1 MAEGPRRRLMLV
13 STLLLGCVLVIVAQL
28 VKVQIVDHRFYQEW
42 AVEQRV
48 RAVTVAEP
56 PRGVIRDRN
65 GRLLAGN
72 KVMYSIEASPTYV
85 MDKEGVAAALSA
97 LLHVPAAN
105 IERKLD
111 TDRLWVP
118 IASPVVKE
126 TKEQL
131 ETLNLPGITAR
142 PLWIRD
148 YPEGSLAS
156 HVLGFY
162 SAAGRGYYG
171 IEEFYD
177 LALQPKRVEREGPV
191 DSASAL
197 IPWEATP
204 VVLPKPGTTLELT
217 LERTIQGLT
226 EEELARS
233 VEEYQAE
240 GGTIIVMDPRTFEIL
255 ALASLPNYAPGRFL
269 DFIAEEPSPYEDP
282 AVCRQY
288 EPGSVFK
295 ILTAAAALDSGT
307 VTPETTYYDEG
318 WIEVEGQ
325 VIKNAAYHP
334 PGDMTVAD
342 ILIDSLNVGSAW
354 LSMQMGPDVFYPYLK
369 AFGIGRPTGIDL
381 AGEVSGQLWT
391 PDDYEH
397 WYAGHLG
404 TNSFG
409 QGVAV
414 TPLQMIVAAATV
426 ANDGARLRP
435 HIVGRRVAPDGAA
448 SIFKPMV
455 EKQVISSQTARTLM
469 EMLVRAVEEG
479 EPQARVEGYRVAG
492 KTGTAQI
499 PVPGG
504 YSADETITSFV
515 GFGPVPDPQ
524 LVILVK
530 LDRPKTSIWAS
541 ETAARSFQRLATR
554 LFTVM
559 GIPPGDGRVLA
570 EATE

>member
-1 MAEGPRRRLMLV
+1 MAEGPRRRLQLV
-13 STLLLGCVLVIVAQL
+13 SVLLIGCVLVIVAQL
-28 VKVQIVDHRFYQEW
+28 FKVQIWDHRFYQEW

-72 KVMYSIEASPTYV
+72 KVMYSIEAAPVYV
-85 MDKEGVAAALSA
+85 MNKENVAHELSM

-111 TDRLWVP
+111 TDSLWVP
-118 IASPVVKE
+118 LASPVLKE

-131 ETLNLPGITAR
+131 EALNLPGITAR
-142 PLWIRD
+142 PLWKRD

-171 IEEFYD
+171 LEGFYD
-177 LALQPKRVEREGPV
+177 VSLQPERVEREGPV
-191 DSASAL
+191 DTASAL

-204 VVLPKPGTTLELT
+204 VVLPKPGTELELT
-217 LERTIQGLT
+217 LDRTVQGLV
-226 EEELARS
+226 EEELAYS
-233 VEEYQAE
+233 VEAYQAD
-240 GGTIIVMDPRTFEIL
+240 GGTIIVMDPRTFGIL
-255 ALASLPNYAPGRFL
+255 ALASLPDYAPGRFL
-269 DFIAEEPSPYEDP
+269 DFMSEEPSVYEDP
-282 AVCRQY
+282 AVSRQY

-295 ILTAAAALDSGT
+295 ILTVAAALDAGV

-318 WIEVEGQ
+318 WIEVGGH

-334 PGDMTVAD
+334 AGDMAVTD
-342 ILIDSLNVGSAW
+342 ILIDSLNVGTAW
-354 LSMQMGPDVFYPYLK
+354 LSTEMGADLFYRYLR
-369 AFGIGRPTGIDL
+369 AFGIGRTTGIDL
-381 AGEVSGQLWT
+381 AGEVAGQVWT
-391 PDDYEH
+391 PDDYEN
-397 WYAGHLG
+397 WYDGYLG

-426 ANDGARLRP
+426 ANDGARMRP
-435 HIVGRRVAPDGAA
+435 HIVRRRIAPDGAV
-448 SIFKPMV
+448 SIFQPTV
-455 EKQVISSQTARTLM
+455 EKQVISPQTARALT
-469 EMLVRAVEEG
+469 EILVRTVEEG
-479 EPQARVEGYRVAG
+479 DPHAMVEGYRVAG
-492 KTGTAQI
+492 KTGTAEI

-504 YSADETITSFV
+504 YLSDETITSFV

-524 LVILVK
+524 LVILIK
-530 LDRPKTSIWAS
+530 LDRPKTSHWAS
-541 ETAARSFQRLATR
+541 ETAAWTFHRLATR
-554 LFTVM
+554 LFTVL
-559 GIPPGDGRVLA
+559 GIPPGDDNIVA